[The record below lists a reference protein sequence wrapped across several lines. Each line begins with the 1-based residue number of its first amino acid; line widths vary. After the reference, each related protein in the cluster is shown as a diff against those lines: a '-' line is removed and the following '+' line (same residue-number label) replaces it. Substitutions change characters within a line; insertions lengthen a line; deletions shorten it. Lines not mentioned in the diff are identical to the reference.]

1 METMSIKTKE
11 APDVHGIEELA
22 RRIEAV
28 RGMLCPIL
36 CPKGAPSTSP
46 RGAAGYNLQ
55 AQAYKTCAAS
65 LAAAAAALRVFVAQ
79 ADMSAAQGA
88 SHE

>member
-1 METMSIKTKE
+1 MTDALKETA
-11 APDVHGIEELA
+11 APDIQGIEELA

-55 AQAYKTCAAS
+55 AQAYKTCSAS

-79 ADMSAAQGA
+79 ADM
-88 SHE
+88 